1 MSHNLTLWIGA
12 NLLSVIAT
20 SLTLGWSVEWW
31 LSTRRVLPLL
41 TGLPLAMARRNMTVA
56 AGQAVIALG
65 VLLLGLAMIA
75 LGVLLLGLA
84 MIAVA
89 VLRHTQRVAD
99 YVANGTA
106 AFTVIWLYEC
116 IGVWWDRRTMQR
128 LMRLD
133 QRAELR
139 LVEREERTG

>member
-12 NLLSVIAT
+12 NVVSVITT
-20 SLTLGWSVEWW
+20 SIVIGWSVEWW
-31 LSTRRVLPLL
+31 RSTRRVIRAVDEQGRPILS
-41 TGLPLAMARRNMTVA
+41 GLPLAMARRNMVVA
-56 AGQAVIALG
+56 AGQAV
-65 VLLLGLAMIA
+65 IA

-99 YVANGTA
+99 YVANGTL
-106 AFTVIWLYEC
+106 AFAVIWLAQC
-116 IGVWWDRRTMQR
+116 LGVWWDRRTIQQ

-133 QRAELR
+133 DRARLR
-139 LVEREERTG
+139 VVEREERAG

>member
-12 NLLSVIAT
+12 NVVRVITT

-41 TGLPLAMARRNMTVA
+41 SGLPLAMARRNMVVA
-56 AGQAVIALG
+56 AREAV
-65 VLLLGLAMIA
+65 IA

-99 YVANGTA
+99 YVANGTL
-106 AFTVIWLYEC
+106 AFAVIWLGQC
-116 IGVWWDRRTMQR
+116 LGVWWDRRTIQR

>member
-12 NLLSVIAT
+12 NLLSVFTT
-20 SLTLGWSVEWW
+20 SLTLAWSVEWW

-41 TGLPLAMARRNMTVA
+41 TGLPLAMARRNMVVA
-56 AGQAVIALG
+56 AGQAV
-65 VLLLGLAMIA
+65 IA

-99 YVANGTA
+99 YVANGTV
-106 AFTVIWLYEC
+106 AFALIWLAQC
-116 IGVWWDRRTMQR
+116 LGVWWDRRTIQR
-128 LMRLD
+128 LMRID
-133 QRAELR
+133 DRARLR
-139 LVEREERTG
+139 LVKREERAG